1 VGGSGGEPG
10 RVPWQTWRLS
20 FDVPTRCYVV
30 AAEGDAPRLA
40 AGLADRVR
48 EASPTLD
55 ADVGEREVTTRV
67 VLDTADRRL
76 RAARMDLAIET
87 GGTGEGRAMFVLGG
101 PAGGARE
108 LRVVCS
114 RRRRRYLA
122 AELPG
127 GGLAERLAGIVGVR
141 ALLPLVELRREEV
154 PVRVLDRE
162 AKTVVRLVVADL
174 WALPKGSPEPLRL
187 RGRVEV
193 TGVLGYRRQF
203 AQVDG
208 VVRGAPDLATG
219 TTTVVD
225 DAITAVGGSPGGL
238 SCQVK
243 VPVDRDEPAG
253 TAARRVLRGLADV
266 VEAQVPG
273 TLDDLDSEF
282 LHDLRIAVRR
292 SRSVLRQMKRAFDPV
307 ARREQAD
314 SLRWIQTV
322 TGPMRDLDVQLLEWD
337 ELVALVPE
345 DRRVALGP
353 AHALL
358 VEQRNAALRTMKA
371 TLRSAEYR
379 RHWTAWRLFL
389 AVDPGGSGGRG
400 GTDAAPPIRKL
411 ARRRVTALSERIV
424 REGRALTA
432 ASPAEALHDIRKR
445 GKELRFVFELFGPSL
460 WPASEVKPRVTALKA
475 LQDVLGRFHDRHVQV
490 DRLRALAPELAN
502 RPGGAAALLA
512 MGSLIDRL
520 EADQRKA
527 QAGVADRIEAF
538 ARLHLRDLA

>member
-1 VGGSGGEPG
+1 
-10 RVPWQTWRLS
+10 
-20 FDVPTRCYVV
+20 VPTRCYLA
-30 AAEGDAPRLA
+30 AAESDALGLV
-40 AGLADRVR
+40 AGLVDRVR
-48 EASPTLD
+48 EASSALD
-55 ADVGEREVTTRV
+55 ADVGERVVTTRV

-101 PAGGARE
+101 PAGAPE
-108 LRVVCS
+108 LRVVCP
-114 RRRRRYLA
+114 RQRRRYLA
-122 AELPG
+122 GEIPRGA
-127 GGLAERLAGIVGVR
+127 LAERLAGIIGVR
-141 ALLPLVELRREEV
+141 ALLPLVELRREEI

-162 AKTVVRLVVADL
+162 AKTVVRLIVADL

-187 RGRVEV
+187 RSRVEV

-203 AQVDG
+203 AQVDSAVG
-208 VVRGAPDLATG
+208 DAPDLATG
-219 TTTVVD
+219 TTSVVD
-225 DAITAVGGSPGGL
+225 DAVTAVAGSPGGL
-238 SCQVK
+238 SSQVK
-243 VPVDRDEPAG
+243 VPVDGDEPAG
-253 TAARRVLRGLADV
+253 AAARRVLRGLADV

-292 SRSVLRQMKRAFDPV
+292 SRSVLRQMKRAFDPA

-314 SLRWIQTV
+314 SLRWIQAV
-322 TGPMRDLDVQLLEWD
+322 TGPTRDLDVQLLEWD
-337 ELVALVPE
+337 ELAALVPE

-358 VEQRNAALRTMKA
+358 VEQRTAALRTMKA

-389 AVDPGGSGGRG
+389 AVDAGVSGGSGGI
-400 GTDAAPPIRKL
+400 DAAPPIRKL

-432 ASPAEALHDIRKR
+432 ESPAEALHDIRKR

-460 WPASEVKPRVTALKA
+460 WPASDVKPRVSALKA

-502 RPGGAAALLA
+502 RPGGATALLA

-527 QAGVADRIEAF
+527 QADVAERLEAF
-538 ARLHLRDLA
+538 ARLHPRDLA